1 MGGIFS
7 RIYEYLFNK
16 KLEICLIGLENTG
29 KTTFVNVLM
38 GVHKQN
44 LPTIGLNVKQVKKG
58 SKYFYLKWNLDLT
71 MKIWDI
77 GGQFQYRQNWVD
89 YAKMGDVIVFM
100 IDGSNVRMNL
110 IIIIIINIVW
120 DFTCCKKRIT

>member
-16 KLEICLIGLENTG
+16 KLELCLIGLENTG

-58 SKYFYLKWNLDLT
+58 SKYFYLK
-71 MKIWDI
+71 
-77 GGQFQYRQNWVD
+77 
-89 YAKMGDVIVFM
+89 
-100 IDGSNVRMNL
+100 
-110 IIIIIINIVW
+110 
-120 DFTCCKKRIT
+120 

>member
-7 RIYEYLFNK
+7 KLYEYLFSK

-38 GVHKQN
+38 GIHKQN

-58 SKYFYLKWNLDLT
+58 SKPK
-71 MKIWDI
+71 
-77 GGQFQYRQNWVD
+77 
-89 YAKMGDVIVFM
+89 
-100 IDGSNVRMNL
+100 
-110 IIIIIINIVW
+110 NI
-120 DFTCCKKRIT
+120 

>member
-1 MGGIFS
+1 MGGLFS
-7 RIYEYLFNK
+7 KLYEYLFSK

-58 SKYFYLKWNLDLT
+58 SKLINNKNDFNLFRPNDENL
-71 MKIWDI
+71 
-77 GGQFQYRQNWVD
+77 GYRWAVS
-89 YAKMGDVIVFM
+89 I
-100 IDGSNVRMNL
+100 
-110 IIIIIINIVW
+110 
-120 DFTCCKKRIT
+120 

>member
-1 MGGIFS
+1 MGGLFS
-7 RIYEYLFNK
+7 KLYEYLFSK

-58 SKYFYLKWNLDLT
+58 SKLINNKNDFSLYRPNDENLGYWWPVS
-71 MKIWDI
+71 I
-77 GGQFQYRQNWVD
+77 
-89 YAKMGDVIVFM
+89 
-100 IDGSNVRMNL
+100 
-110 IIIIIINIVW
+110 
-120 DFTCCKKRIT
+120 

>member
-1 MGGIFS
+1 MGGLFS
-7 RIYEYLFNK
+7 KLYEYLFSK

-58 SKYFYLKWNLDLT
+58 SKLINNKNDFNL
-71 MKIWDI
+71 
-77 GGQFQYRQNWVD
+77 YRPNDEALGYWWTVS
-89 YAKMGDVIVFM
+89 I
-100 IDGSNVRMNL
+100 
-110 IIIIIINIVW
+110 
-120 DFTCCKKRIT
+120 

>member
-1 MGGIFS
+1 MGGLFS
-7 RIYEYLFNK
+7 KLYEYLFSK

-58 SKYFYLKWNLDLT
+58 SKLINNKNDFNLYRPNDEDLGYWWPVS
-71 MKIWDI
+71 I
-77 GGQFQYRQNWVD
+77 
-89 YAKMGDVIVFM
+89 
-100 IDGSNVRMNL
+100 
-110 IIIIIINIVW
+110 
-120 DFTCCKKRIT
+120 